1 METERHRLR
10 FDQHFAESM
19 ISSENVLFFVK
30 LYDGLSSLKM
40 LQKCTTVKGVKNDL
54 SKSKNGRVIFEIH
67 RLPPYI
73 PVTWQH
79 FVFPGAHPP
88 GGRCLLF
95 SLIKSHNPI

>member
-10 FDQHFAESM
+10 FDQHFAESI

-40 LQKCTTVKGVKNDL
+40 LQKCTTVKGVKNDFF
-54 SKSKNGRVIFEIH
+54 KSKNGRMIFENH

-73 PVTWQH
+73 PATWPH
-79 FVFPGAHPP
+79 FLKIEDLV
-88 GGRCLLF
+88 
-95 SLIKSHNPI
+95 